1 MRATSLIA
9 ALALAAS
16 TSAIAKHHDDAPAP
30 AAPAPAPAAVA
41 APKLVIAISVDQFSA
56 DLFDEYRPSF
66 TGGLKRLADKG
77 ITFSNGYESHAATE
91 TCPGHSTI
99 LTGDRPTRTGV
110 IANNWVDLDA
120 KRDDKGIY
128 CSEDESVKGSD
139 SKNYTVSAL
148 HLKVPTL
155 GERLKAIN
163 PATRVVSVAGKDRA
177 VIMMGG
183 HTIDEAWWWTSRNN
197 LYQFTSFDGKTPPAA
212 VAAAN
217 AKLVG
222 MMKAGYSYP
231 LPEACKAR
239 IAPIQFGDRT
249 IGIAR
254 PDAQP
259 GDGAGLYTHP
269 ALDAATLDAALGL
282 ITDMKLGQGS
292 APDVLDIGLSVTD
305 PVGHAFGTE
314 GPEMCAQLYSL
325 DASLGE
331 FLDKLDATG
340 VSYVI
345 ALTAD
350 HGGSDIPERKN
361 APKGSARLDDSLR
374 PIRLDIAVGNALG
387 IQTKAVYGDN
397 SDGVGNI
404 YIAHDLAPDMRAK
417 VAAVIKSEVMKSPYA
432 QAVYSRE
439 EILAAPKP
447 TGKLSEW
454 SLLQRIAA
462 SYDPVRSG
470 DLYVVTKERVMP
482 LSDTAGSVMAHG
494 SVWNYDRRVP
504 ILFYGKGITA
514 ANKSDEI
521 ETVDIMPTL
530 ASMVGL
536 KLASGGVDGDC
547 LSTVTACAR

>member
-1 MRATSLIA
+1 MIRPALIA
-9 ALALAAS
+9 ALALLS
-16 TSAIAKHHDDAPAP
+16 TTAVYAKKHHEDAPAP
-30 AAPAPAPAAVA
+30 VAVA
-41 APKLVIAISVDQFSA
+41 AASAPKLIIAISVDQFSS

-77 ITFSNGYESHAATE
+77 VVFSNGYQSHAATE

-99 LTGDRPTRTGV
+99 LTGDHPTRTGI
-110 IANNWVDLDA
+110 IANNWVDLDT
-120 KRDDKGIY
+120 KRDDRGIY
-128 CSEDESVKGSD
+128 CAEDESVKGSD
-139 SKNYTVSAL
+139 SRSYTVSPL

-155 GERLKAIN
+155 GDRLKAAN
-163 PATRVVSVAGKDRA
+163 SATRVVAVAGKDRA
-177 VIMMGG
+177 AVMMGG
-183 HTIDEAWWWTSRNN
+183 HSIDEAWWWTSRNN
-197 LYQFTSFDGKTPPAA
+197 LFQFTSFEGKTAPAA

-217 AKLVG
+217 AKLVT
-222 MMKAGYSYP
+222 MVKAGYSYP
-231 LPEACKAR
+231 LPAPCKTR

-254 PDAQP
+254 PDALK

-269 ALDAATLDAALGL
+269 ALDEATLEAALGL

-292 APDVLDIGLSVTD
+292 APDVLAVGLSVTD

-325 DASLGE
+325 DTALGA
-331 FLDKLDATG
+331 FLTKLDATG
-340 VSYVI
+340 VNYVI

-350 HGGSDIPERKN
+350 HGGSDIPERKD
-361 APKGSARLDDSLR
+361 APKGAMRLDDSIR
-374 PIRLDIAVGNALG
+374 PVRLDIAVGNALN

-397 SDGVGNI
+397 SDGAGNI
-404 YIAHDLAPDMRAK
+404 YIAHDLPEATRVK
-417 VAAVIKSEVMKSPYA
+417 VAEVVKKESLASPFVY
-432 QAVYSRE
+432 AVYSRA

-447 TGKLSEW
+447 SGPLADWTI
-454 SLLQRIAA
+454 LQRIAA

-470 DLYVVTKERVMP
+470 DLYIVPKERVMA
-482 LSDTAGSVMAHG
+482 LSDTASAVMAHG

-504 ILFYGKGITA
+504 ILFYAKGMTG
-514 ANKSDEI
+514 ANKSDQV

-536 KLASGGVDGDC
+536 KLAAGDVDGKC
-547 LSTVTACAR
+547 LGAVLACVK

>member
-1 MRATSLIA
+1 MICRPLIA
-9 ALALAAS
+9 ALALLSTTAAL
-16 TSAIAKHHDDAPAP
+16 AKHHEEAAAP
-30 AAPAPAPAAVA
+30 AATAASA

-56 DLFDEYRPSF
+56 DLFDEYRPVF

-77 ITFSNGYESHAATE
+77 ITFSNGYQSHAATE

-99 LTGDRPTRTGV
+99 LTGDHPTRTGI

-120 KRDDKGIY
+120 KRADKGVY
-128 CSEDESVKGSD
+128 CSEDETVAGSD

-155 GERLKAIN
+155 GERMKAAN
-163 PATRVVSVAGKDRA
+163 PATRVVAVSGKDRA
-177 VIMMGG
+177 AVMMGG
-183 HTIDEAWWWTSRNN
+183 HSIDEAWWWTSRNN
-197 LYQFTSFDGKTPPAA
+197 LFQFTSFDGKSAPAA

-217 AKLVG
+217 SRLVA
-222 MMKAGYSYP
+222 MVKAGYSYP

-254 PDAQP
+254 PDALP

-269 ALDAATLDAALGL
+269 ALDQATLDAALGL

-292 APDVLDIGLSVTD
+292 APDVLAIGLSVTD

-314 GPEMCAQLYSL
+314 GPEMCGQLYTL
-325 DASLGE
+325 DTALGA

-340 VSYVI
+340 VNYVI

-350 HGGSDIPERKN
+350 HGGSDIPERANHPAN
-361 APKGSARLDDSLR
+361 AVRLDDSIR
-374 PIRLDIAVGNALG
+374 PVRLDIAVGNQLN
-387 IQTKAVYGDN
+387 IQSKAVYGDN
-397 SDGVGNI
+397 SDGAGNI
-404 YIAHDLAPDMRAK
+404 YIAHDLPEATRTK
-417 VAAVIKSEVMKSPYA
+417 VAEVVKREALASPFVY
-432 QAVYSRE
+432 AVYARD

-447 TGKLSEW
+447 SGALSDW
-454 SLLQRIAA
+454 TIIQRIAA

-470 DLYVVTKERVMP
+470 DLYIVPKERVMP
-482 LSDTAGSVMAHG
+482 LSDTSGSVMAHG

-504 ILFYGKGITA
+504 IVFYGKGLA
-514 ANKSDEI
+514 ASNKADQI

-536 KLASGGVDGDC
+536 KLADGDVDGKC
-547 LSTVTACAR
+547 LSTVAPCIK

>member
-1 MRATSLIA
+1 MIRRSLIA
-9 ALALAAS
+9 AFALLSTTAS
-16 TSAIAKHHDDAPAP
+16 FAKHHEEAPAP
-30 AAPAPAPAAVA
+30 VAATTPA
-41 APKLVIAISVDQFSA
+41 APKLVIAISVDQFSS

-66 TGGLKRLADKG
+66 TGGLKRLASQG
-77 ITFSNGYESHAATE
+77 IAFSNGYQSHAATE

-99 LTGDRPTRTGV
+99 LTGDHPTRTGV

-120 KRDDKGIY
+120 KRDDKSIY
-128 CSEDESVKGSD
+128 CSEDENVKGSD

-155 GERLKAIN
+155 GERLKMAN

-183 HTIDEAWWWTSRNN
+183 HMIDEAWWWTSRNN
-197 LYQFTSFDGKTPPAA
+197 LYQFTSFDGKTAPAA

-217 AKLVG
+217 AKLAA
-222 MMKAGYSYP
+222 MTKSGYSYP
-231 LPEACKAR
+231 LPEVCKAR

-254 PDAQP
+254 PDIKA
-259 GDGAGLYTHP
+259 GDATAGAGLYTHP

-282 ITDMKLGQGS
+282 ITDMKLGQGP
-292 APDVLDIGLSVTD
+292 ATDVLDIGLSVTD

-314 GPEMCAQLYSL
+314 GPEMCGQLDGL
-325 DASLGE
+325 DTALGA

-340 VSYVI
+340 VNYVI

-350 HGGSDIPERKN
+350 HGGSDIPERKD
-361 APKGSARLDDSLR
+361 APKGSVRLDDSIR
-374 PIRLDIAVGNALG
+374 PVRLDIAVGNALG

-397 SDGVGNI
+397 SDGAGNI
-404 YIAHDLAPDMRAK
+404 YIAHDLAPDVRAK
-417 VAAVIKSEVMKSPYA
+417 VAAVIKKEAMSSPFVY
-432 QAVYSRE
+432 AVYSRD

-447 TGKLSEW
+447 SGPLSDW
-454 SLLQRIAA
+454 TVLQRIAA

-470 DLYVVTKERVMP
+470 DLYIVPKERVMP
-482 LSDTAGSVMAHG
+482 LSDTSGSVMAHG

-504 ILFYGKGITA
+504 ILFYAKGMTP
-514 ANKSDEI
+514 ANKPDQI
-521 ETVDIMPTL
+521 ETVDIMPTF

-536 KLASGGVDGDC
+536 KLADGEVDGKC
-547 LSTVTACAR
+547 LSAVTACVK